1 MAEEIINGFSSLSR
15 EEKAKLVTLSLA
27 RPEKLMKLFDFSLY
41 QAEDM
46 QKQFLDLSENTIAS
60 YHLPYSVAPNVMVD
74 GKVYHVPMVT
84 EESSV
89 VAAAAYSAKFWAQRG
104 GFTVENIST
113 VKLGHVYFLW
123 NENPMDLT
131 SNWPF
136 LRFVLLEKVKP
147 LTKSMEERG
156 GGIVSLELENLTY
169 SVPNL
174 FRINAEFDTVDS
186 MGANFINTCLEEIAV
201 ELKRYYS
208 AGDNKGK
215 KQALQVVMS
224 ILSNYVDGCTV
235 TVSAQCKIAELNGV
249 EKGLTGAE
257 LAQKIRA
264 GYDIARVDVYRATT
278 HNKGIMNGVDA
289 VLLGTGNDFR
299 AAEAG
304 AHAFASRTGRYASL
318 STCTVE
324 DDVFKISL
332 TMPLAVGTV
341 GGITNLHPLAKASLE
356 LLGRPS
362 ASQLMAI
369 VASVGLASN
378 FAAVKNLVTT
388 GIQHGHMKMHLSN
401 ILASLGVD
409 NATRER
415 AMDYF
420 KERTVSF
427 SAVKEFLDQ
436 K

>member
-1 MAEEIINGFSSLSR
+1 MTDEIINGFSSLSR
-15 EEKAKLVTLSLA
+15 EEKAKLVTLPLA

-41 QAEDM
+41 QSEDM
-46 QKQFLDLSENTIAS
+46 QKQFLEMSENTLAS

-89 VAAAAYSAKFWAQRG
+89 VAAAAYSSKFWANRG
-104 GFTVENIST
+104 GFKVENIAT
-113 VKLGHVYFLW
+113 TKLGHIYFLW

-136 LRFVLLEKVKP
+136 LRFVLLEKIKP
-147 LTKSMEERG
+147 LIKNMEERG
-156 GGIVSLELENLTY
+156 GGIVSLEIENLTY

-174 FRINAEFDTVDS
+174 FRINTEFDTVDS
-186 MGANFINTCLEEIAV
+186 MGANFINTCLEEIAL

-208 AGDNKGK
+208 VKVDNRK
-215 KQALQVVMS
+215 KEVLQIVMS

-235 TVSAQCKIAELNGV
+235 TVSAQCNIGDLDGV

-257 LAQKIRA
+257 LAHRIQT
-264 GYDIARVDVYRATT
+264 GFDIARVDIYRATT

-289 VLLGTGNDFR
+289 VLIATGNDFR
-299 AAEAG
+299 AAEAA
-304 AHAFASRTGRYASL
+304 AHAFASRTGRYTSL
-318 STCTVE
+318 SNCTVE
-324 DDVFKISL
+324 NDVFKICL

-341 GGITNLHPLAKASLE
+341 GGITNLHPMAKASME
-356 LLGRPS
+356 LLGHPS

-378 FAAVKNLVTT
+378 FSAVKNLVTT

-401 ILASLGVD
+401 ILSSLGVD
-409 NATRER
+409 NVTRER
-415 AMDYF
+415 VLEYF
-420 KERTVSF
+420 RNRTVSY

-436 K
+436 D

>member
-1 MAEEIINGFSSLSR
+1 MAEEIIKGFSALSR
-15 EEKAKLVTLSLA
+15 EEKVQLIIRNLA
-27 RPEKLMKLFDFSLY
+27 HPEKITRLFDYTLY
-41 QAEDM
+41 QGEDM

-60 YHLPYSVAPNVMVD
+60 YHLPYSVVPNVMVD
-74 GKVYHVPMVT
+74 GKVYNVPMVT

-89 VAAAAYSAKFWAQRG
+89 VAAAAYSAKLWAQRG
-104 GFTVENIST
+104 GFTVESIST
-113 VKLGHVYFLW
+113 IKLGHVYFLW

-208 AGDNKGK
+208 AGEDKGK
-215 KQALQVVMS
+215 KESLHVVMA

-235 TVSAQCKIAELNGV
+235 TVSAQCKIAELNEV
-249 EKGLTGAE
+249 EKGLSGAE
-257 LAQKIRA
+257 LAQRMKL
-264 GYDIARVDVYRATT
+264 GFDIGRVDVYRATT

-289 VLLGTGNDFR
+289 VLLATGNDFR

-304 AHAFASRTGRYASL
+304 AHAFAARTGRYASL

-324 DDVFKISL
+324 NDLFKISL
-332 TMPLAVGTV
+332 AMPLAVGTV

-356 LLGRPS
+356 LLDHPS
-362 ASQLMAI
+362 ASTLMAI

-378 FAAVKNLVTT
+378 FAAVKNLVTS
-388 GIQHGHMKMHLSN
+388 GIQRGHMKMHLSN
-401 ILASLGVD
+401 ILSSLGVD

-420 KERTVSF
+420 RERTVSY
-427 SAVKEFLDQ
+427 SAVKEFLNQ